1 MNFSKQ
7 LKIYRERDGLSQEE
21 LAEKIYV
28 TRQTISKWENDHTY
42 PDIHNLIALSTLF
55 EVSLDELIKGDVE
68 NMRQTIGVAKFN
80 KHTGVMFVFMIMTVI
95 SIVPLMDLWGWYGV
109 GISLV
114 FWVISMVA
122 ALKIEKLKKM
132 ENIQTYAEILAFTE
146 GKNIQAAREK
156 RDEKRD
162 RVNKI
167 KIVLVFTLTAA
178 IICLISVFIW
188 NWFFR

>member
-122 ALKIEKLKKM
+122 ALKNEKMKKM

-162 RVNKI
+162 RLNKI

>member
-122 ALKIEKLKKM
+122 ALKIEKMKKM

-162 RVNKI
+162 RLNKI

>member
-122 ALKIEKLKKM
+122 ALKIEKMKKM

-146 GKNIQAAREK
+146 GKNIQVAREK
-156 RDEKRD
+156 RDKKRD

>member
-42 PDIHNLIALSTLF
+42 PDIHNLITLSTLF

-122 ALKIEKLKKM
+122 ALKIEKMKKM

-156 RDEKRD
+156 RDKKRD

-167 KIVLVFTLTAA
+167 KIVLVFTLTSA

-188 NWFFR
+188 NWFFW

>member
-80 KHTGVMFVFMIMTVI
+80 KHTGVMFVLMIMTVI

-122 ALKIEKLKKM
+122 ALKIEKMKKM

-156 RDEKRD
+156 RDKKRD

-167 KIVLVFTLTAA
+167 KIVLVFTLTPA